1 MCTDSDPERT
11 VMMSKTDIPLV
22 CGPTRETPLNPRVW
36 LEKYGDYLYRFAVA
50 RVRRSDV
57 AEDLV
62 QETLLAAWRGR
73 DGFDGTASERT
84 WLTAILKR
92 KVIDWLRR
100 QVRERLVTDPV
111 DPDQFEAELFTRR
124 GEWKRS
130 PGLWDRG
137 QPTEALDREE
147 FWSVLYACLRKLP
160 VRLHDV
166 FALRY
171 LDETASEELCRDLGL
186 TESNLWVTLHRAR
199 LRMWW
204 CLSRNWF
211 GEEPEAG
218 GGSPPKKRSEP

>member
-1 MCTDSDPERT
+1 
-11 VMMSKTDIPLV
+11 MMSKTDIPV
-22 CGPTRETPLNPRVW
+22 VSDPTRETPLDPRVW
-36 LEKYGDYLYRFAVA
+36 LERYGDYLYRFAVA

-100 QVRERLVTDPV
+100 QVRERLTIEPGA
-111 DPDQFEAELFTRR
+111 DPDRFEVELFTRR
-124 GEWKRS
+124 GEWKQA
-130 PGLWDRG
+130 PGLWGRG
-137 QPTEALDREE
+137 QHTEALDREE
-147 FWSVLYACLRKLP
+147 FWAVFYACLRKLP

-166 FALRY
+166 FTLRY
-171 LDETASEELCRDLGL
+171 LDETASEVLCQDLGL
-186 TESNLWVTLHRAR
+186 TESNLWVVLHRAR
-199 LRMWW
+199 LRMWG

-211 GEEPEAG
+211 GEEQEEG
-218 GGSPPKKRSEP
+218 SEP